1 MKVYCFN
8 YGGIQLK
15 RMLDIWYI
23 KKLEKYIGRKIKI
36 INQRNKVKVIEDVEM
51 QYILEEDTPN
61 HYSFYCVERGKPS
74 LIANYSSAI
83 KMKRNFAIIMK
94 GRLGDSLD
102 YSKLEEF
109 RQVEDRTELEK
120 LMELYIGK
128 EYYSIIKPEKRKINL
143 EYTKDQKYNIYVL
156 WDENQK
162 YYFEQNAEAPFAF
175 FRFYTTALS
184 FKSDLEDIS
193 QYQKIFRDKIES
205 EEIFDILTP

>member
-1 MKVYCFN
+1 MEF
-8 YGGIQLK
+8 I
-15 RMLDIWYI
+15 LDTFYI
-23 KKLEKYIGRKIKI
+23 KKLEEYIGKKIKI
-36 INQRNKVKVIEDVEM
+36 INQRNTVKVIEDVEM

-74 LIANYSSAI
+74 LIANYSSTI

-94 GRLGDSLD
+94 GILGDSLD
-102 YSKLEEF
+102 YSKLEKF
-109 RQVEDRTELEK
+109 RQVNDRTELEK

-143 EYTKDQKYNIYVL
+143 EYTREGKYNIYLL

-162 YYFEQNAEAPFAF
+162 YYFEQNAEIPFTF

-184 FKSDLEDIS
+184 FKSDLEDIK
-193 QYQKIFRDKIES
+193 QYQEIFEDKLES
-205 EEIFDILTP
+205 EEIFDLLTP

>member
-1 MKVYCFN
+1 MEF
-8 YGGIQLK
+8 I
-15 RMLDIWYI
+15 LDIFYI
-23 KKLEKYIGRKIKI
+23 EKLEEYIGKKIKI
-36 INQRNKVKVIEDVEM
+36 INQRNTIKVIKDVEM

-74 LIANYSSAI
+74 LIANYSSVI

-94 GRLGDSLD
+94 GILGDSLD
-102 YSKLEEF
+102 YSKLEKF
-109 RQVEDRTELEK
+109 RQVNDRTELEK

-143 EYTKDQKYNIYVL
+143 EYTREGKYNIYLL

-162 YYFEQNAEAPFAF
+162 YYFEQNAEIPFAF

-184 FKSDLEDIS
+184 FKSDLEDIR
-193 QYQKIFRDKIES
+193 QYQEIFKDKLES
-205 EEIFDILTP
+205 EEIFDLLTP